1 MLTRF
6 QLQASPIS
14 FKLIWNDHFLL
25 RYFFQM
31 VDYRKT
37 EIGGTRLKR
46 SFDVA
51 FLTGVDVN
59 VKADVNDVGD
69 GLNSTVDDGVAADVK
84 VDVKAGGWDISRANP
99 DVKKSQTDSINDNV
113 LSLASEEGNMLL
125 RLQRYIFHIQLS
137 VSGRGERQ
145 SEADHAG
152 TPLSFW

>member
-1 MLTRF
+1 
-6 QLQASPIS
+6 
-14 FKLIWNDHFLL
+14 
-25 RYFFQM
+25 M

-69 GLNSTVDDGVAADVK
+69 GLNPTVDDGVAADVK
-84 VDVKAGGWDISRANP
+84 VDVKAGEWDISRANL
-99 DVKKSQTDSINDNV
+99 DVKKSQTDSINV

>member
-1 MLTRF
+1 
-6 QLQASPIS
+6 
-14 FKLIWNDHFLL
+14 
-25 RYFFQM
+25 M

-37 EIGGTRLKR
+37 EIGRTRLKR

-84 VDVKAGGWDISRANP
+84 VDVETGGWDISRANP
-99 DVKKSQTDSINDNV
+99 DVKKSQTDSINV
-113 LSLASEEGNMLL
+113 LSSASEEGNMLL

>member
-1 MLTRF
+1 
-6 QLQASPIS
+6 
-14 FKLIWNDHFLL
+14 
-25 RYFFQM
+25 M

-59 VKADVNDVGD
+59 VKSDVNDVGD
-69 GLNSTVDDGVAADVK
+69 APDPSVDDGVAADAK
-84 VDVKAGGWDISRANP
+84 VEVEAGGWDISRANL
-99 DVKKSQTDSINDNV
+99 VKKSQTDSINV

-125 RLQRYIFHIQLS
+125 RLQRHIFHIQLC
-137 VSGRGERQ
+137 VLGRGERQ

>member
-1 MLTRF
+1 
-6 QLQASPIS
+6 
-14 FKLIWNDHFLL
+14 
-25 RYFFQM
+25 M
-31 VDYRKT
+31 VDNRKT

-99 DVKKSQTDSINDNV
+99 DVKKSQTDSINV
-113 LSLASEEGNMLL
+113 LSSASEEGNMLL
-125 RLQRYIFHIQLS
+125 RLQRYIFHIHLF

>member
-1 MLTRF
+1 
-6 QLQASPIS
+6 
-14 FKLIWNDHFLL
+14 
-25 RYFFQM
+25 M

-99 DVKKSQTDSINDNV
+99 DVKKSQTDSINV
-113 LSLASEEGNMLL
+113 LSSASEEGYMLL
-125 RLQRYIFHIQLS
+125 LVAKIYFSHSLVRIRQRRKTI
-137 VSGRGERQ
+137 
-145 SEADHAG
+145 
-152 TPLSFW
+152 

>member
-1 MLTRF
+1 
-6 QLQASPIS
+6 
-14 FKLIWNDHFLL
+14 
-25 RYFFQM
+25 M

-69 GLNSTVDDGVAADVK
+69 GLNPTVDDGVAADVK

-99 DVKKSQTDSINDNV
+99 DVKKSQTDSINV
-113 LSLASEEGNMLL
+113 LSSASEEGNMLL
-125 RLQRYIFHIQLS
+125 RLQRYIFHIHLF
-137 VSGRGERQ
+137 V
-145 SEADHAG
+145 
-152 TPLSFW
+152 

>member
-1 MLTRF
+1 
-6 QLQASPIS
+6 
-14 FKLIWNDHFLL
+14 
-25 RYFFQM
+25 M

-69 GLNSTVDDGVAADVK
+69 ALNPSVDDGVAADVN
-84 VDVKAGGWDISRANP
+84 VDVEAGELDISRANLG
-99 DVKKSQTDSINDNV
+99 VKKSQTDSINV
-113 LSLASEEGNMLL
+113 LSSVSEGSNMLL

>member
-1 MLTRF
+1 
-6 QLQASPIS
+6 
-14 FKLIWNDHFLL
+14 
-25 RYFFQM
+25 M
-31 VDYRKT
+31 VDNRKT

-69 GLNSTVDDGVAADVK
+69 GLNSTVDDGVTADI
-84 VDVKAGGWDISRANP
+84 KAGANL
-99 DVKKSQTDSINDNV
+99 DVKKSQTDSINV
-113 LSLASEEGNMLL
+113 LSSASEEGNMLL
-125 RLQRYIFHIQLS
+125 RLQRYIFHIHLF

>member
-1 MLTRF
+1 MAACALRAETT
-6 QLQASPIS
+6 LSPTP
-14 FKLIWNDHFLL
+14 LL
-25 RYFFQM
+25 RFFFQM

-59 VKADVNDVGD
+59 VKADVNDVGHA
-69 GLNSTVDDGVAADVK
+69 LNSTVDNGVAADVK
-84 VDVKAGGWDISRANP
+84 VDVEAGEWDISRANF
-99 DVKKSQTDSINDNV
+99 DVKKSQKDSINV

>member
-1 MLTRF
+1 
-6 QLQASPIS
+6 
-14 FKLIWNDHFLL
+14 
-25 RYFFQM
+25 M
-31 VDYRKT
+31 VDYKKT

-51 FLTGVDVN
+51 FLTGVDIN
-59 VKADVNDVGD
+59 VKSDVNDVGD
-69 GLNSTVDDGVAADVK
+69 ALNPTVDDGVAADVK
-84 VDVKAGGWDISRANP
+84 VDVEAGEWDISRANF
-99 DVKKSQTDSINDNV
+99 DVKKSQKDSINV